1 MAGVANIG
9 GVWYVLLARG
19 EVERCRSEVE
29 ARGVAAA
36 RNAYFGERDL
46 TDLLDAN
53 RLLRQA
59 GRHPDECFIMRAV
72 QSELRD
78 LGQTSDIDP
87 R

>member
-1 MAGVANIG
+1 MAGVTSID

-29 ARGVAAA
+29 ARGIAAA
-36 RNAYFGERDL
+36 RNAYFGDRNL
-46 TDLLDAN
+46 TDLRDAN
-53 RLLRQA
+53 RLLREA

-78 LGQTSDIDP
+78 LGETSDLDL
-87 R
+87 